1 MKFSIFQEGLQWCL
15 LELLE
20 SMGCPLHPSLNV
32 SVPSRRTHGGSGFGG
47 SSTSLPRVRSTDP
60 CVPLLP
66 MD

>member
-32 SVPSRRTHGGSGFGG
+32 SVPSRRTHGGI
-47 SSTSLPRVRSTDP
+47 RVWGKQHFFAQGEEH
-60 CVPLLP
+60 
-66 MD
+66 